1 FARANVPSVA
11 VYNGHPDIFRRF
23 EQTGISVRRME
34 MPVSGVKQHINP
46 FYRRRMSRQLAKFI
60 EDERIDVLHL
70 GEGGQYILDYLKKSN
85 VLKVCV
91 LQSSTPEF
99 KPIGLFD
106 GGVRLHPKNLM
117 KAWYRK
123 YVRLNYKRAD
133 LVLCNGEAALEAAIR
148 TFHIKPERA
157 VIIRPGIS
165 GRMDSSERGQ
175 IRREF
180 GISANEKVV
189 LSVGRI
195 TKAKGVEDF
204 GEVARTLSLTGKNY
218 RFLFAGR
225 ERDEAYGRMIRQKYG
240 QIVTFIGHR
249 TDIANVYADADLL
262 VHLSHREGS
271 PLVVIEALEFG
282 VPCVA
287 WDIPGTSEEV
297 DDGVTGRTVPFGDN
311 AAAADA
317 IQQIFEQTGEL
328 GRLGSGARERF
339 SEFSIDDYAGRLL
352 AAYENRRR
360 DIAKN

>member
-1 FARANVPSVA
+1 MR
-11 VYNGHPDIFRRF
+11 
-23 EQTGISVRRME
+23 
-34 MPVSGVKQHINP
+34 SGVT
-46 FYRRRMSRQLAKFI
+46 
-60 EDERIDVLHL
+60 
-70 GEGGQYILDYLKKSN
+70 G
-85 VLKVCV
+85 
-91 LQSSTPEF
+91 
-99 KPIGLFD
+99 
-106 GGVRLHPKNLM
+106 RL
-117 KAWYRK
+117 R
-123 YVRLNYKRAD
+123 V
-133 LVLCNGEAALEAAIR
+133 
-148 TFHIKPERA
+148 
-157 VIIRPGIS
+157 
-165 GRMDSSERGQ
+165 SERGE

-180 GISANEKVV
+180 AIGADEKIV

-195 TKAKGVEDF
+195 TREKGIEDF
-204 GEVARTLSLTGKNY
+204 GEVARTVVSRGNGY
-218 RFLFAGR
+218 RFSFAGV
-225 ERDEAYGRMIRQKYG
+225 ERDESYGRMIRQKYG

-249 TDIANVYADADLL
+249 TDIADVYADADLL